1 MDKEIKKRLA
11 RNWFKLIQDVI
22 CFEIE
27 NLEKKNK
34 KFFKKK
40 WQRTPDK
47 DEGSGEYRYLKN
59 LERNLLI
66 LR

>member
-34 KFFKKK
+34 KFFKKNGNETQIK
-40 WQRTPDK
+40 MK
-47 DEGSGEYRYLKN
+47 VAENIEF
-59 LERNLLI
+59 
-66 LR
+66 